1 MQDVILECEEH
12 PGETMTVWLEG
23 FDEAG
28 DRMTTLVAN
37 TSVRFVLRREA
48 GGASYRGIIGPS
60 TESALVISE
69 AGGASYRG
77 IIGARTYFYDPP
89 ARKARAPRKAGA

>member
-1 MQDVILECEEH
+1 MQDAILECEEH

-37 TSVRFVLRREA
+37 TSVRFVLRRRRRGE
-48 GGASYRGIIGPS
+48 SYRGM
-60 TESALVISE
+60 
-69 AGGASYRG
+69 
-77 IIGARTYFYDPP
+77 IGAPTYSYDPP
-89 ARKARAPRKAGA
+89 ARKARVPRKAGG

>member
-48 GGASYRGIIGPS
+48 GGASYRGM
-60 TESALVISE
+60 
-69 AGGASYRG
+69 
-77 IIGARTYFYDPP
+77 IGARTYFYDPP
-89 ARKARAPRKAGA
+89 ARKARAPRKAGG

>member
-28 DRMTTLVAN
+28 ERMTTLVAN
-37 TSVRFVLRREA
+37 TSVRFVLRR
-48 GGASYRGIIGPS
+48 
-60 TESALVISE
+60 E

-89 ARKARAPRKAGA
+89 ARKARAPRKARG

>member
-23 FDEAG
+23 FDEAR

-48 GGASYRGIIGPS
+48 GGASYRGIIG
-60 TESALVISE
+60 
-69 AGGASYRG
+69 
-77 IIGARTYFYDPP
+77 ARTYFYDPP
-89 ARKARAPRKAGA
+89 ARKARAPRKVGG

>member
-48 GGASYRGIIGPS
+48 GGASYRGIIG
-60 TESALVISE
+60 
-69 AGGASYRG
+69 
-77 IIGARTYFYDPP
+77 ARTYFYDPS
-89 ARKARAPRKAGA
+89 AKKARASRKAPG